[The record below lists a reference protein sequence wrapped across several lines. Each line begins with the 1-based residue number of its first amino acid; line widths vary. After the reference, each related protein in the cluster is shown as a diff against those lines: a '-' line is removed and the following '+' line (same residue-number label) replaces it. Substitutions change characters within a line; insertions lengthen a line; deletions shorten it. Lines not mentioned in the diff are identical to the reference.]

1 MFALLLLMSI
11 LFLPLAPELLA
22 TIARTR
28 WLRTAPELCAAVS
41 ATNVDA
47 HDLYDALFH
56 LLNGRHCP
64 RPQAIRGL

>member
-1 MFALLLLMSI
+1 MLALLLLMSI

-41 ATNVDA
+41 ATDVDVP
-47 HDLYDALFH
+47 DLYDALFH
-56 LLNGRHCP
+56 LLNGHLCP
-64 RPQAIRGL
+64 WL

>member
-11 LFLPLAPELLA
+11 LFLPLAPDLLA

-41 ATNVDA
+41 ATDVDVP
-47 HDLYDALFH
+47 DLYDALFH
-56 LLNGRHCP
+56 LLNDRLCP
-64 RPQAIRGL
+64 WL